1 MQTLK
6 IKPLTEE
13 RFIPPR
19 KGSCQ
24 AAAFDVYAQTDLVL
38 NDEPKT
44 IELGFATEIPEGY
57 CAVLVPRS
65 GFGNKLG
72 MRLMGTIGLID
83 SDFRGNW
90 KATIQLAK
98 GKELQLARGE
108 RFLQFYL
115 MEVPKFGIEIVSEL
129 TETKRG
135 SGGYGSTG
143 TK

>member
-24 AAAFDVYAQTDLVL
+24 AAAFDAYTQDDVVF
-38 NDEPKT
+38 NDEPRT
-44 IELGFATEIPEGY
+44 VRLGFAMEIPEGY
-57 CAVLVPRS
+57 AAVLIPRS
-65 GFGNKLG
+65 GFGNKFG
-72 MRLMGTIGLID
+72 MRLMGTVGLID
-83 SDFRGNW
+83 SDFRGEIL
-90 KATIQLAK
+90 ATIQLAK
-98 GKELQLARGE
+98 GKELQLSRGE

-115 MEVPKFGIEIVSEL
+115 MEVPNFGIEIVSEL

>member
-6 IKPLTEE
+6 IKPLTKD
-13 RFIPPR
+13 RFISPR

-24 AAAFDVYAQTDLVL
+24 AAAFDIYTQEDVVF
-38 NDEPKT
+38 NDEPRTVK
-44 IELGFATEIPEGY
+44 LGFATEIPEGY
-57 CAVLVPRS
+57 AAVLIPRS

-72 MRLMGTIGLID
+72 MRLIGTVGLID
-83 SDFRGNW
+83 ADYRGEW
-90 KATIQLAK
+90 QATIQLAK

-115 MEVPKFGIEIVSEL
+115 MEAPKFGIEIVSEL

-135 SGGYGSTG
+135 TGGYGSTG
-143 TK
+143 TE

>member
-13 RFIPPR
+13 RFISPR

-24 AAAFDVYAQTDLVL
+24 AAAFDVYTQEDLVF
-38 NDEPKT
+38 NDEPRTVK
-44 IELGFATEIPEGY
+44 LGFATEIPEGY
-57 CAVLVPRS
+57 AAVLIPRS

-72 MRLMGTIGLID
+72 MRLVGTVGLID
-83 SDFRGNW
+83 SDFRGEIL
-90 KATIQLAK
+90 ATIQLAK
-98 GKELQLARGE
+98 GKELQLSRGE

-135 SGGYGSTG
+135 AGGYGSTG